1 MAIRVLLSRKDKIV
15 QARNGKDAA
24 IIVRNEIDRR
34 WAEDQKKAAA
44 AA

>member
-1 MAIRVLLSRKDKIV
+1 MAIRVLLSRKNKIV

-24 IIVRNEIDRR
+24 IIIRNEIDRR

-44 AA
+44 TA